1 MSSRLHVPAL
11 STVGSIQTST
21 SLAARIANSL
31 ICSNAGLLLLP
42 YERKS
47 IPDDDDKSAKLV

>member
-1 MSSRLHVPAL
+1 LHVPAL

-42 YERKS
+42 YSRRS
-47 IPDDDDKSAKLV
+47 IPVDDDDKSAKLV